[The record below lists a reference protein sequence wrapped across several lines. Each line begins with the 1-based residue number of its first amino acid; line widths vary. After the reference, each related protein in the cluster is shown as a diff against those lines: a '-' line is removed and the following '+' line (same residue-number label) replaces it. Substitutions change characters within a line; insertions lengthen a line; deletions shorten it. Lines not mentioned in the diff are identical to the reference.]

1 MNETPPT
8 HPIFQA
14 IRAGDAEQVRSLLDS
29 APWLV
34 GAKCGEHLDTLTL
47 AIACERPEIVRVLL
61 VYGAD
66 ATGAMRAAF
75 VQHNPEV
82 LRVLLDGGADINTP
96 VALGWK
102 DESVSPLHFAVECD
116 YMTIAQI
123 LLNTGADANCR
134 DNKGRT
140 PLHCAAS
147 SFDPSMARLLI
158 EHGADVNARD
168 DAGQTPLFDA
178 AAAGVAETVQCLLD
192 AGADAKVADVDGRTA
207 MSLAIQPDWPDRIGR
222 SNEAGEE
229 EWYDCRVGAAQ
240 TIAVLLQHV
249 GRDNLTAFESA
260 AVGDL
265 ERVRACLFS
274 NTALL
279 DARNLK
285 GFSLLQYAT
294 AHGHADIA
302 DLLLRYGACVGSEE
316 EDDDA
321 PIFLAARYGH
331 TDVARLLLEYGADAR
346 MKDDLDS
353 TPLHDAVYDA
363 PPELVQLLLDHGA
376 NPNAAD
382 SDGNRPIH
390 SASDE
395 RPENVRLLVQAGADV
410 NARGYY
416 DDLPLHWTGNPLI
429 ATMLLDAGA
438 DPYARLH
445 WKSTPLFSAIESG
458 HTDVVQVL
466 LQAVEP
472 SIFDLAALGDLDLLK
487 DRLNRDLSQLFAC
500 DAERHNRSLLHYA
513 AELDRVAI
521 AEYLI
526 SQGIPVDARDDEGST
541 PLYIAAESR
550 AYEVAQLL
558 VANGADV
565 NAVTTNDDTALHRAA
580 AAPSLP
586 IAELLVSHGANVNA
600 CNSYGDTPSSILE
613 CTKIGVLLCRN
624 GAVW

>member
-1 MNETPPT
+1 MTETPPT

-14 IRAGDAEQVRSLLDS
+14 IRAGDTERVRSLLDS

-34 GAKCGEHLDTLTL
+34 EAKCGEHLDALTL
-47 AIACERPEIVRVLL
+47 AISCERPEVVRVLFQH
-61 VYGAD
+61 GAD
-66 ATGAMRAAF
+66 ATGAMRAAL

-82 LRVLLDGGADINTP
+82 LGVLLDGGPDINTP
-96 VALGWK
+96 VALGWR

-116 YMTIAQI
+116 YMTIAEI
-123 LLNTGADANCR
+123 LLNKGADANGR
-134 DNKGRT
+134 DNEGRT
-140 PLHCAAS
+140 PLHYAAS

-168 DAGQTPLFDA
+168 DARQTPLFDA
-178 AAAGVAETVQCLLD
+178 AAAGVAETVKCLLD

-265 ERVRACLFS
+265 ERVRTCLFS
-274 NTALL
+274 NAGLL
-279 DARNLK
+279 DARDLK
-285 GFSLLQYAT
+285 GFALLQYAT

-302 DLLLRYGACVGSEE
+302 DLLLRCGACVGSEE
-316 EDDDA
+316 EDNDA

-353 TPLHDAVYDA
+353 TPLHEAVYHA
-363 PPELVQLLLDHGA
+363 PAELVQLLLHHGA
-376 NPNAAD
+376 DPNAAD
-382 SDGNRPIH
+382 SDNNRPLH
-390 SASDE
+390 SVDDH
-395 RPENVRLLVQAGADV
+395 RPENVRLLIEAGADV

-429 ATMLLDAGA
+429 AKMLLDAGA
-438 DPYARLH
+438 DPYARC
-445 WKSTPLFSAIESG
+445 WKETPLFHAIKYG
-458 HTDVVQVL
+458 HTEVADVL
-466 LQAVEP
+466 LHAAEP
-472 SIFDLAALGDLDLLK
+472 SIFDLAALGDLDLLRK
-487 DRLNRDLSQLFAC
+487 RFSSDLSLLFAC
-500 DAERHNRSLLHYA
+500 DAERRNSSLLHYA
-513 AELDRVAI
+513 AELNRVAVV
-521 AEYLI
+521 EYLL
-526 SQGIPVDARDDEGST
+526 SQGIPVDIRDDEGAT
-541 PLYIAAESR
+541 PLYIAAESK
-550 AYEVAQLL
+550 AYEIAQLL

-565 NAVTTNDDTALHRAA
+565 NAVTNNDDTALHRAA

-600 CNSYGDTPSSILE
+600 CNSYGDTPLSYVE
-613 CTKIGVLLCRN
+613 CSRIGVLLFRN
-624 GAVW
+624 GAVC